1 MFTRKEPD
9 LALAGLALLI
19 IFGFMIWHDK
29 PIKIDR
35 PLESYNNQQDRQ
47 IKGHSYESW
56 LWEDPFE
63 FNPEIQNI
71 IQCDKQIHNS
81 ISQLPRSKP
90 VSGVN
95 NAEENGKNLPVI
107 LTLPVTIHPNT
118 LDNKE
123 RRSRDRYAVI
133 AGLLESGYTPHYE
146 PARMNFCSSK
156 NKGTQFKNHD
166 VRWESFKH
174 KDKDKENTNPEIIV
188 VWADSDTICKLEK
201 DLSNKSINCNS
212 NKDRIRRLKRAND
225 NDKELADKLSKELK
239 ENRRISE
246 FSEIAI
252 ITEQN
257 SDESNNLAKAFYNEF
272 SNGNSDNSPKN
283 GEAKKE
289 NSFFYLKGLDSYQ
302 PVIENHR
309 SNNKTQS
316 STQWEQRYSII
327 DQHNPPI
334 GSAQFDYLQRLAEQ
348 IKKTHKDPDPR
359 KRIKAVG
366 VFGSEFYDK
375 LIIFQAL
382 RREMPNIVLF
392 TTDLDAQM
400 FHLNHWRW
408 TRNLIVASHFD
419 LKLGKTNQS
428 QFPPFRDSLQTALF
442 VETKRCIEKINCND
456 QSQNEKSNNSPFIF
470 EIGRNGPVH
479 LKDTQDAQKTGSIH
493 LFDDYSN
500 TKHLNETFWVLAV
513 TSVILILTLQ
523 QILPH
528 SGRLIIWLLLTTG
541 FAFYFTSEAIT
552 DKGEPFSFTD
562 GVSLWP
568 TILLRFLSCSLAIAF
583 ICNAICQLENNFERL
598 NNRFFKSK
606 KLKIL
611 CADCNHE
618 SFAWFEIIFCLSFL
632 LLGGILYWWYI
643 QLSSPEK
650 IYIFWSILV
659 LFLFIV
665 LFMHKKS
672 FNQRV
677 INSIDGFKA
686 MLLNGA
692 IIILL
697 LISAFFLDEKNILL
711 PINFL
716 WLILLLVFYLFYITI
731 SDDFKS
737 IIDWRENDSSK
748 TPKETEKFCYQS
760 ITTAHDTLWSEYH
773 AHGRLH
779 QRMLRVTAMWLLF
792 ITIAALLYYLLPDWP
807 APHRGNKNGYGLFWQ
822 VASFAVIMVLTF
834 LVLDALRLCYYWIQ
848 KLHTKLDEL
857 STRGSTAGYYYFDT
871 EINSTSK
878 LLEEIVILVA
888 KRTRVIDKL
897 IYYPLLTIML
907 MLFASISYFDNQD
920 FPRSM
925 GITFAASITLLIF
938 AGFKLRTEADRLKFK
953 VIQCLENLSHEKGH
967 LVQQQVDKAIQNINT
982 ISYGAFQSMQEQPVM
997 RTLLLILASLGLFA
1011 GEYLKMFG

>member
-63 FNPEIQNI
+63 FNPEMQNNI
-71 IQCDKQIHNS
+71 ENRCDKQIHNLITKLTS
-81 ISQLPRSKP
+81 IPRHKPVLDSNHKP
-90 VSGVN
+90 VSVS
-95 NAEENGKNLPVI
+95 NLPFI
-107 LTLPVTIHPNT
+107 LSVPVTIHPNT

-123 RRSRDRYAVI
+123 RRNRDRYAVI
-133 AGLLESGYTPHYE
+133 AGLLESGYIPRHE
-146 PARMNFCSSK
+146 PVRMNFCSSE
-156 NKGTQFKNHD
+156 NRGTQFKNYD

-174 KDKDKENTNPEIIV
+174 KENTSPEVIV
-188 VWADSDTICKLEK
+188 VWADSESICKLEK

-212 NKDRIRRLKRAND
+212 NKDRIRRLKRAN
-225 NDKELADKLSKELK
+225 NNSKELADKLVNELVNELK
-239 ENRRISE
+239 NHRKISE

-257 SDESNNLAKAFYNEF
+257 SDESNNLAEQFC
-272 SNGNSDNSPKN
+272 SNPKCQ
-283 GEAKKE
+283 
-289 NSFFYLKGLDSYQ
+289 NSFSYLKGLDSYQ

-428 QFPPFRDSLQTALF
+428 QFPPFRDSLQTALY
-442 VETKRCIEKINCND
+442 VDTINYAKEINR
-456 QSQNEKSNNSPFIF
+456 QANGNPSANALIF

-479 LKDTQDAQKTGSIH
+479 LKGDEQKSRFIH
-493 LFDDYSN
+493 PFDDDYN
-500 TKHLNETFWVLAV
+500 NIKHLNETFWVLAV
-513 TSVILILTLQ
+513 VSVILILTLQ

-528 SGRLIIWLLLTTG
+528 SSTLVIWLLLTTG
-541 FAFYFTSEAIT
+541 LAFYFTFEAIT

-611 CADCNHE
+611 CTDCNRKLFPWDTFFIRLICFIFLLAGVLLYWCYIQKPSLE
-618 SFAWFEIIFCLSFL
+618 EFDIFGSISILTLFIAFFMLWKSFYKTEENPLKAILFYLVSFIMLIIAYPFLVKINTFLPIDFLWFSFL
-632 LLGGILYWWYI
+632 LT
-643 QLSSPEK
+643 
-650 IYIFWSILV
+650 IYLIF
-659 LFLFIV
+659 
-665 LFMHKKS
+665 
-672 FNQRV
+672 
-677 INSIDGFKA
+677 
-686 MLLNGA
+686 
-692 IIILL
+692 
-697 LISAFFLDEKNILL
+697 
-711 PINFL
+711 
-716 WLILLLVFYLFYITI
+716 ITI
-731 SDDFKS
+731 NKDPIS
-737 IIDWRENDSSK
+737 IIDWIEDGTNKKSEE
-748 TPKETEKFCYQS
+748 PEKLCYQS
-760 ITTAHDTLWSEYH
+760 IATAHDTLWNEYQ
-773 AHGRLH
+773 AHGHLH

-807 APHRGNKNGYGLFWQ
+807 APHRGNKDGYGLFWQ

-857 STRGSTAGYYYFDT
+857 STRGSTAKYHYSGT

>member
-1 MFTRKEPD
+1 MSTRKEPD

-35 PLESYNNQQDRQ
+35 PLEPYNNQQDRQ
-47 IKGHSYESW
+47 IKEDHSYESW

-63 FNPEIQNI
+63 FNPAVQNNI
-71 IQCDKQIHNS
+71 KNRCDELIHNL
-81 ISQLPRSKP
+81 ITKP
-90 VSGVN
+90 VSGSN
-95 NAEENGKNLPVI
+95 NSEESGKNLPSI
-107 LTLPVTIHPNT
+107 LTVPVTIHPNT

-156 NKGTQFKNHD
+156 DRSAQFKNYD

-174 KDKDKENTNPEIIV
+174 KENTNPEIIV

-225 NDKELADKLSKELK
+225 NDEELADKLSKELK

-257 SDESNNLAKAFYNEF
+257 SDESNNLAKAFYNKF

-419 LKLGKTNQS
+419 LKLGETNQS
-428 QFPPFRDSLQTALF
+428 QFPPFRDSLQTALY
-442 VETKRCIEKINCND
+442 VDTMNYAKKIIPKKIIPKTN
-456 QSQNEKSNNSPFIF
+456 NEQANGNSSADAKNNSSLIF

-479 LKDTQDAQKTGSIH
+479 LKDTQDEQKTGSIH
-493 LFDDYSN
+493 LFDDDSN
-500 TKHLNETFWVLAV
+500 TKHLIETLWVLAV
-513 TSVILILTLQ
+513 VSVILILTLQ

-528 SGRLIIWLLLTTG
+528 SSTLIIWLLLTTG
-541 FAFYFTSEAIT
+541 LAFYFTFEAIT
-552 DKGEPFSFTD
+552 DEGEPFSFTD

-583 ICNAICQLENNFERL
+583 ICNAICQLEKNFDRL
-598 NNRFFKSK
+598 NNRFLKSK
-606 KLKIL
+606 RSETL
-611 CADCNHE
+611 CADYNRE
-618 SFAWFEIIFCLSFL
+618 SFAWFEIIFCLFFL
-632 LLGGILYWWYI
+632 LLGGILYWGYI
-643 QLSSPEK
+643 QVSSPEK
-650 IYIFWSILV
+650 TNILWSILV
-659 LFLFIV
+659 LFLFIIF
-665 LFMHKKS
+665 FMLKKN
-672 FNQRV
+672 FNYRV
-677 INSIDGFKA
+677 INLGNVSPTA
-686 MLLNGA
+686 V
-692 IIILL
+692 IILL
-697 LISAFFLDEKNILL
+697 TLVVNALIP

-716 WLILLLVFYLFYITI
+716 WLIILLVVYLIIITI
-731 SDDFKS
+731 SNDFKS

-748 TPKETEKFCYQS
+748 TPSQEREKLCYQS
-760 ITTAHDTLWSEYH
+760 ITTAHDSLWCNYH
-773 AHGRLH
+773 IHGRLH
-779 QRMLRVTAMWLLF
+779 QRMLRVTAMWLIF
-792 ITIAALLYYLLPDWP
+792 ITIAALLYYLLPDWS
-807 APHRGNKNGYGLFWQ
+807 APHRGEKYGYGLFWQ
-822 VASFAVIMVLTF
+822 VASFAVIMMLTF

-848 KLHTKLDEL
+848 KLYTKLDEL
-857 STRGSTAGYYYFDT
+857 STSDSTAKYYYSDT

-878 LLEEIVILVA
+878 LLEEIVTLVA
-888 KRTRVIDKL
+888 KRTRGVDKL
-897 IYYPLLTIML
+897 IYYPLITIML

-953 VIQCLENLSHEKGH
+953 VSQCLGNLSNQGSH
-967 LVQQQVDKAIQNINT
+967 LAQQQVDKAIQNINT
-982 ISYGAFQSMQEQPVM
+982 INYGAFQSMQEQPVM
-997 RTLLLILASLGLFA
+997 RALLLILASLGLFA
-1011 GEYLKMFG
+1011 GEYLKIFG